1 MFGAAQFYQKAKS
14 SNDIEFENGTNIRSL
29 LQFVVVTTGGKI

>member
-14 SNDIEFENGTNIRSL
+14 SKGIEFENGTNIRSL
-29 LQFVVVTTGGKI
+29 LQFVVRIEPLK

>member
-14 SNDIEFENGTNIRSL
+14 SSDIEFEKGTNIRSH
-29 LQFVVVTTGGKI
+29 LQFVVRIEPLK